1 MGTHGLSTSDS
12 FSQRSLN
19 RGKPTTQQAEAAETG
34 QPRPRRQGHNN
45 TKGKRPANAPGPTP
59 NPVKPKGPQ
68 TFALTRLTCCLAVPS
83 TCQNKVATSAEN
95 AAWRQ
100 WPTAG
105 WPACGK
111 PNLRSQNFKNTKAW
125 DLWTWLGKEWVGR
138 ALPLDARRNAH
149 PFKAQDIYKSPLNG
163 QPPRPQSQGA
173 HVGAMVFR
181 L

>member
-34 QPRPRRQGHNN
+34 RPRPRRQGHNN

-111 PNLRSQNFKNTKAW
+111 PNLRSQNFKNTKTW

-138 ALPLDARRNAH
+138 ALPLDARRNLTH
-149 PFKAQDIYKSPLNG
+149 SRHTKHMQVTLKSPTA
-163 QPPRPQSQGA
+163 RPQAQGA
-173 HVGAMVFR
+173 LVGAMMFR